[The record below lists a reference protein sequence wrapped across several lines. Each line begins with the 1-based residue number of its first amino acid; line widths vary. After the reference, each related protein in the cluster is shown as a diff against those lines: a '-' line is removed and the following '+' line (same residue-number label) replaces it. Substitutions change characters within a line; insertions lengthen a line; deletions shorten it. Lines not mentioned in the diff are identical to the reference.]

1 MPIKLL
7 YISISGNTRSF
18 VKKLTTFAQEKEEI
32 SFEPI
37 EISDATPD
45 VIMDS
50 PFFVL
55 VPTYLDGGN
64 GIGNG
69 IIEIMTDALRE
80 QLEIPENIQNLIGI
94 IGSGN
99 KNFNAQYILTA
110 RRYAVTFNAPLI
122 ANYELRGNKQDVAR
136 VYEQIKQRFN
146 EYTHQ

>member
-1 MPIKLL
+1 MPLNLL

-18 VKKLTTFAQEKEEI
+18 IDKLTTFADEQSQL

-37 EISDATPD
+37 EVSDASPD
-45 VIMDS
+45 IITNS
-50 PFFVL
+50 PFFVF

-80 QLEIPENIQNLIGI
+80 QLEIPENAKNLIGI

-110 RRYAVTFNAPLI
+110 RRYAVDFNAPLI
-122 ANYELRGNKQDVAR
+122 ANYELRGTQSDVER
-136 VYEQIKQRFN
+136 VYQAINQRFY
-146 EYTHQ
+146 EYNH

>member
-1 MPIKLL
+1 MPLNLL

-18 VKKLTTFAQEKEEI
+18 IDKLTTFADEQGQL

-37 EISDATPD
+37 EVSDASPD
-45 VIMDS
+45 IITNS
-50 PFFVL
+50 PFFAF

-80 QLEIPENIQNLIGI
+80 QLEIPENAKNLIGI

-110 RRYAVTFNAPLI
+110 RRYAVDFNAPLI
-122 ANYELRGNKQDVAR
+122 ANYELRGTQSDVER
-136 VYEQIKQRFN
+136 VYQAINQRFY
-146 EYTHQ
+146 EYNH